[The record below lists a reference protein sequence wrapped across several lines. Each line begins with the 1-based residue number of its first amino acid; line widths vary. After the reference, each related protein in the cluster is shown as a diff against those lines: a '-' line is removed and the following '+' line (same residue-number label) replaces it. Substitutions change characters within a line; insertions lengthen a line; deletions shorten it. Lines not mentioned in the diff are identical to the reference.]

1 LSIED
6 KVPEEQL
13 NSPSPVRPAV
23 DRRRFAQSRDE
34 EMESLLEYWHV
45 LKRRRYLFAVPFI
58 AVILLVFFYALG
70 ISAVYRSEAVILIE
84 DPDIP
89 RDLVGATFTNYA
101 SQQIQLVSRRLFT
114 MKNITAISDRFSIY
128 RQGDSDVSLPEHE
141 IVRKFRGDMELNL
154 VSEEMLDARGQA
166 VEAAVAFTLAL
177 SENQRSG
184 TSRTMDVSELL
195 TASLSEAEEQ
205 LFAAETKLAE
215 FKANNEGALPELY
228 QLNLTVIN
236 RSEEQLSANDRRLQ
250 ELRQRKLQLSSE
262 LASLS
267 PSAPVTLPTGET
279 IMSDRDRLRAL
290 LIDYR
295 RKSAIYE
302 TGHPDLLRLEQ
313 EIETLQGLVGEA
325 QSYSLIREQ
334 LQQERDKLASMR
346 DRYSEDHPDIKNAES
361 AIVQLESQLAGIDP
375 SSVSEG
381 VIADNPA
388 YILINTQ
395 LQSTDLEIQS
405 LFDQR
410 RELLATI
417 SEHET
422 LIRQAPQVEMQYEML
437 LRDANNA
444 RTKYNDL
451 QAKLRAADVAMDV
464 EQEITGQRFTV
475 IEPPAFPVL
484 PEPRNRILIMLLGLV
499 VAGGVAGALVVAAE
513 LMDTTIRSAK
523 ELRKIVGA
531 PPLVVIPYL
540 DNTADVARSRSQL
553 YYLLAAFF
561 AVTALLILYVVY
573 GM

>member
-1 LSIED
+1 
-6 KVPEEQL
+6 
-13 NSPSPVRPAV
+13 
-23 DRRRFAQSRDE
+23 
-34 EMESLLEYWHV
+34 MESFLEYWKV

-58 AVILLVFFYALG
+58 AVILIVFFYALN

-84 DPDIP
+84 DPGIP
-89 RDLVGATFTNYA
+89 EDLIGATFTNYA
-101 SQQIQLVSRRLFT
+101 SQQIQLISRRLFT
-114 MKNITAISDRFSIY
+114 VKNITEIADRLGIY
-128 RQGDSDVSLPEHE
+128 RQRGSDEPMPDYLV
-141 IVRKFRGDMELNL
+141 VQRFRNDMDLEL
-154 VSEEMLDARGQA
+154 VSEEVLDARGQS
-166 VEAAVAFTLAL
+166 VEAAVAFTLAFKSPDPAISQNVAEELVNLFL

-195 TASLSEAEEQ
+195 MASLSEAEEQ

-236 RSEEQLSANDRRLQ
+236 RSEQQLSDTDRRLQ

-302 TGHPDLLRLEQ
+302 AGHPDLLRLEQ

-346 DRYSEDHPDIKNAES
+346 DRYSEDHPDIKNTES

-395 LQSTDLEIQS
+395 LQSTDLEIES
-405 LFDQR
+405 LLEKR

-417 SEHET
+417 SEHEN
-422 LIRQAPQVEMQYEML
+422 LIRQAPRVEMQYEML

-475 IEPPAFPVL
+475 IEPPAFPVK
-484 PEPRNRILIMLLGLV
+484 PEPRNRILIMLLGLI
-499 VAGGVAGALVVAAE
+499 VAGGVAGALVVGVE
-513 LMDTTIRSAK
+513 LMDTTIRSKK
-523 ELRKIVGA
+523 ELSKIVGV

-540 DNTADVARSRSQL
+540 DNSADVAHSRSQL

>member
-1 LSIED
+1 
-6 KVPEEQL
+6 
-13 NSPSPVRPAV
+13 
-23 DRRRFAQSRDE
+23 
-34 EMESLLEYWHV
+34 MESLLEYWHV

-58 AVILLVFFYALG
+58 AVILIVFFYALG

-84 DPDIP
+84 DPEIP

-101 SQQIQLVSRRLFT
+101 TQQIQLISRRLFT
-114 MKNITAISDRFSIY
+114 AKNIGEIVERLGIY
-128 RQGDSDVSLPEHE
+128 RQDDSDEPMPEHV
-141 IVRKFRGDMELNL
+141 IVRRFRGDMDLQL
-154 VSEEMLDARGQA
+154 VSEEVLDARGQS
-166 VEAAVAFTLAL
+166 VEAAVAFTLAFK
-177 SENQRSG
+177 SPDPAMSQNVAE
-184 TSRTMDVSELL
+184 EI

-236 RSEEQLSANDRRLQ
+236 RSEQQLSDADRRLQ

-302 TGHPDLLRLEQ
+302 AGHPDLLRLEQ

-375 SSVSEG
+375 NSVSEG

-405 LFDQR
+405 LLDKR
-410 RELLATI
+410 RELLASI

-422 LIRQAPQVEMQYEML
+422 LIRQAPRVEMQYEML

-475 IEPPAFPVL
+475 IEPPAFPIE
-484 PEPRNRILIMLLGLV
+484 PEPRYRLAIMLLGGLM
-499 VAGGVAGALVVAAE
+499 AGGIGIAFVIAAE
-513 LMDTTIRSAK
+513 LIDTTIRSAK
-523 ELRKIVGA
+523 ALNKIVGT
-531 PPLVVIPYL
+531 PPLAVIPYL
-540 DNTADVARSRSQL
+540 DNSADVAQSRSRL
-553 YYLLAAFF
+553 YYLLATFV
-561 AVTALLILYVVY
+561 AVTALSILYAVY

>member
-1 LSIED
+1 
-6 KVPEEQL
+6 
-13 NSPSPVRPAV
+13 
-23 DRRRFAQSRDE
+23 
-34 EMESLLEYWHV
+34 MESLLEYWHV

-58 AVILLVFFYALG
+58 AVILILIVFFYALG

-84 DPDIP
+84 DPEIP

-101 SQQIQLVSRRLFT
+101 TQQIQLISRRLFT
-114 MKNITAISDRFSIY
+114 AKNIGEIVERLGIY
-128 RQGDSDVSLPEHE
+128 RQDDSDEPMPEHV
-141 IVRKFRGDMELNL
+141 IVRRFRGDMDLQL
-154 VSEEMLDARGQA
+154 VSEEVLDARGQS
-166 VEAAVAFTLAL
+166 VEAAVAFTLAFKSPDPAMSQNVAEEIVNLFL

-236 RSEEQLSANDRRLQ
+236 RSEQQLSDADRRLQ

-302 TGHPDLLRLEQ
+302 AGHPDLLRLEQ

-405 LFDQR
+405 LLDKR

-422 LIRQAPQVEMQYEML
+422 LIRQAPRVEMQYEML

-475 IEPPAFPVL
+475 IEPPAFPVE
-484 PEPRNRILIMLLGLV
+484 PEPRYRLAILLLGGLM
-499 VAGGVAGALVVAAE
+499 AGGIGIAFVIAAE
-513 LMDTTIRSAK
+513 LIDTTIRSAK
-523 ELRKIVGA
+523 ALNEIVGT
-531 PPLVVIPYL
+531 PPLAVIPYL
-540 DNTADVARSRSQL
+540 DNSADVAQSRSRL
-553 YYLLAAFF
+553 YYLLATFV
-561 AVTALLILYVVY
+561 AVTALSILYAVY